1 MGRITTTLIA
11 LALLLTACA
20 SNQDVSTTTTRGPSS
35 GGDGRVNAQLA
46 SYSLVPFDAC
56 DAFLDYVI
64 ERGTELVGPY
74 GLNPGYGYGLPGD
87 AILLERGEF
96 TSDDAGAP
104 VTTTAAAEET
114 LAPQAGGDGDFSGTN
129 VQELGVDE
137 PDIVKTDGKRIIALS
152 NGVLYVIDVTN
163 NKPRI
168 TGTLTLNNYAVQ
180 DMFLSGD
187 RVLLLGG
194 AWNAYPGPIAE
205 GDVEFAPEYQ
215 TPVVRLVEVDLTGG
229 DPDLMRT
236 MDLDGR
242 YVSAR
247 MVDGTIRIVVNSS
260 PTGFEWKYP
269 KSSGIKSE
277 REALKANQELIEESD
292 ISNWVPYYVVSDD
305 DGDVIDEGSLVACE
319 RAHHPADF
327 SGLDMLSVLTIDLDE
342 GLFPV
347 DATGVLATGSTVYAS
362 TESLYVA
369 TARWVPWWTFEAEED
384 FIEAAEN
391 AGSQIH
397 KFDIS
402 STESSDYVAS
412 GQVQGYLLN
421 QFAMSEHEGL
431 LRVATTTEPNW
442 GRGAF
447 PDQESLV
454 TVLETSGNELVEV
467 GKVGGLGEGERIYSV
482 RFIGDVGYVVT
493 FRQTDPLYTLDLS
506 DPTNPEVK
514 GELKILGYSAY
525 LHPMDDGLLIGI
537 GQDANEQGQVKGT
550 QISVFDVSDLSK
562 PVRLHQ
568 LALGEG
574 SNSEVEYDHHAFLH
588 WAETGLTMLPVQ
600 SWNWSDEGGE
610 SGFAGVLGFEVSEDG
625 IEEIATV
632 IHPGGAT
639 EEGWWD
645 WEAGVRRSIVIGDSV
660 YTVSH
665 KGLMKSDLD
674 TLDEQAWLKF

>member
-1 MGRITTTLIA
+1 
-11 LALLLTACA
+11 
-20 SNQDVSTTTTRGPSS
+20 
-35 GGDGRVNAQLA
+35 
-46 SYSLVPFDAC
+46 
-56 DAFLDYVI
+56 
-64 ERGTELVGPY
+64 
-74 GLNPGYGYGLPGD
+74 
-87 AILLERGEF
+87 
-96 TSDDAGAP
+96 
-104 VTTTAAAEET
+104 
-114 LAPQAGGDGDFSGTN
+114 
-129 VQELGVDE
+129 
-137 PDIVKTDGKRIIALS
+137 
-152 NGVLYVIDVTN
+152 VIDVTT
-163 NKPRI
+163 KAPRI
-168 TGTLTLNNYAVQ
+168 TGTLTLDNYSVQ

-194 AWNAYPGPIAE
+194 AWDVYPGPIAE

-215 TPVVRLVEVDLTGG
+215 TPVVRLVEVDVTGG

-247 MVDGTIRIVVNSS
+247 MVAGTIRIVVNSS
-260 PTGFEWKYP
+260 PTGFAWEYP
-269 KSSGIKSE
+269 KASGIRSE
-277 REALKANQELIEESD
+277 REALEANQKLIEESD

-319 RAHHPADF
+319 RAHHPASF
-327 SGLDMLSVLTIDLDE
+327 SGLDMLSVLTIDLGE

-362 TESLYVA
+362 TQSLYVA
-369 TARWVPWWTFEAEED
+369 TAQWIPWWTFVDEGEIAEAT
-384 FIEAAEN
+384 EN
-391 AGSQIH
+391 AGSEIH

-402 STESSDYVAS
+402 SSARSDYVAS

-421 QFAMSEHEGL
+421 QFAMSEHEGA

-442 GRGAF
+442 GRGAL

-454 TVLETSGNELVEV
+454 TVLETRGNELVEV

-482 RFIGDVGYVVT
+482 RFLGDVGYVVT

-514 GELKILGYSAY
+514 GELKIMGYSAY
-525 LHPMDDGLLIGI
+525 LHPMDGGLLIGI
-537 GQDANEQGQVKGT
+537 GQDANEQGRVKGT
-550 QISVFDVSDLSK
+550 QISVFDVSDLTN

-588 WAETGLTMLPVQ
+588 WPETGLTMLPVQ
-600 SWNWSDEGGE
+600 SWSWSDDEGE
-610 SGFAGVLGFEVSEDG
+610 SGFAGALGFEVSADG
-625 IEEIATV
+625 IDEIATV

-639 EEGWWD
+639 EDGWWD
-645 WEAGVRRSIVIGDSV
+645 WEAGIRRSIVIGDHV

-665 KGLMKSDLD
+665 RGLMMSDLD
-674 TLDEQAWLKF
+674 TLEEQAWLEF